1 MLFSL
6 ITFDQSTQQKT
17 FKELGNHKNSFKTTS
32 EGLQKK
38 SRQNRNKNKFVC
50 LKLDH
55 KMSQAKQDRKHNNN
69 LIDGRS
75 NYELGTYIK

>member
-1 MLFSL
+1 LLFSL
-6 ITFDQSTQQKT
+6 IIFDQSTQQKT
-17 FKELGNHKNSFKTTS
+17 FEELGNHTNSFKTTS

-55 KMSQAKQDRKHNNN
+55 KMSQAKHNNN

-75 NYELGTYIK
+75 NYELETYIK